1 MKKRSLTLLPYLLFL
16 IPVTILTLYPIIYVI
31 LGSFKS
37 NQELVL
43 GGMNLFPKKFVIQN
57 YVDAWRLANFVRYTW
72 NSIFLSLSVMVGTL
86 FIASM
91 TGYCFARKNFPG
103 KKLFLGFLIAFM
115 FISIGSV
122 SLRPLFDLAVKL
134 NLHTSLLGVILI
146 TIGNEQA
153 RNIILAMGYI
163 RTIPIELDEAAIM
176 DGGSFFR
183 IYWNIILPLMKP
195 MLATIAV
202 LSFRTGWNEYILP
215 LVFTMTRP
223 DLRPL
228 TVGVISLKHTQDGA
242 AAWNIMFAG
251 CVLSIVP
258 IIIAFIFANRYFF
271 SGMTSG
277 AMKG

>member
-1 MKKRSLTLLPYLLFL
+1 MKKRYLTLLPYLLFL
-16 IPVTILTLYPIIYVI
+16 IPVTILTLYPIVYVI

-37 NQELVL
+37 NPELVL
-43 GGMNLFPKKFVIQN
+43 GGINLFPKKFIIQN
-57 YVDAWRLANFVRYTW
+57 YVDAWRMANFMRYTW

-103 KKLFLGFLIAFM
+103 KKIFLGFLIAFM

-146 TIGNEQA
+146 SIGSEQA
-153 RNIILAMGYI
+153 RNIFLAMSYI
-163 RTIPIELDEAAIM
+163 NTIPKEIDEAAIM
-176 DGGSFFR
+176 DGCSFFR

-195 MLATIAV
+195 MLATISV

-228 TVGVISLKHTQDGA
+228 TVGVISLKFTQDGA

-258 IIIAFIFANRYFF
+258 ILIVFIFANRYFF

>member
-1 MKKRSLTLLPYLLFL
+1 MNRKYISILPYIFL
-16 IPVTILTLYPIIYVI
+16 IILFIFTIYPIIYVI
-31 LGSFKS
+31 LGSFES

-43 GGMNLFPKKFVIQN
+43 GGMNLFPKRFILQN
-57 YVDAWRLANFVRYTW
+57 YIDAWRLANFMRYTW
-72 NSIFLSLSVMVGTL
+72 NSIYMSLSIMLGTL
-86 FIASM
+86 IISTM
-91 TGYCFARKNFPG
+91 TGYCLARKNFPG
-103 KKLFLGFLIAFM
+103 KRIFLGALIAFM

-122 SLRPLFDLAVKL
+122 NLRPLFDLAVRL

-146 TIGNEQA
+146 SIGNEQT
-153 RNIILAMGYI
+153 RNIFLAMGYI
-163 RTIPIELDEAAIM
+163 KTLPKELDEAAII
-176 DGGSFFR
+176 DGCSFFR
-183 IYWNIILPLMKP
+183 VYWNIILPLMKP
-195 MLATIAV
+195 MLATICI

-228 TVGVISLKHTQDGA
+228 TVGVISLRFTQDGA

-251 CVLSIVP
+251 ATLSIVP
-258 IIIAFIFANRYFF
+258 IIMVFIFANKHFL